1 MNEGCL
7 PCWIRSGVC
16 FGFGQNVQPT
26 NNNMS
31 NSDQNNTPAAAD
43 PEQPCIHP
51 ILPSYCQICSFPPE
65 YCEYGAS
72 ISKCKKWLQEH
83 DSGLYERLYGP
94 GPLVEGTEKLSLA
107 DQQLKTD
114 DTEALRK
121 EAKED
126 AKASRI
132 LAQKKNHK
140 VTVKTIE
147 RTKRKRIT
155 TVHGLH
161 LFGVDLKKLAKLFAN
176 KFATGASVTKN
187 NQGDDEIVI
196 QGDVSDEV
204 LDLFESTD
212 GKFADIIGNGKIPD
226 DNIVFVDDTKK
237 KKPTS

>member
-1 MNEGCL
+1 
-7 PCWIRSGVC
+7 
-16 FGFGQNVQPT
+16 
-26 NNNMS
+26 
-31 NSDQNNTPAAAD
+31 
-43 PEQPCIHP
+43 
-51 ILPSYCQICSFPPE
+51 
-65 YCEYGAS
+65 
-72 ISKCKKWLQEH
+72 LQEH

-94 GPLVEGTEKLSLA
+94 GPLVEGTDKLSLA